1 MIRLRGSQPKRTF
14 LWELGGSRMAEEEE
28 RTRRHETGESQ
39 KGVGGC
45 FLNSPTKEVEFKPS
59 SA

>member
-1 MIRLRGSQPKRTF
+1 
-14 LWELGGSRMAEEEE
+14 MAEEEE
-28 RTRRHETGESQ
+28 RTRRHETGELQ